1 MSQRLARRLYEAGLL
16 VIFVGVLFHAP
27 LSTGLGTLLPDYAI
41 YIKAWKE
48 VLIVLLSILAIVL
61 VTKHE
66 LWPTIWKSW
75 IIRLCLLYALL
86 HFALLTVINHGMLAS
101 VAGLMIDLRFIAFFL
116 LSYVYGLIEP
126 EAKQR
131 AFKAVAVSTIV
142 VIGFGLLQITV
153 LPDDVLKYIGYSN
166 DTIAPY
172 GTIDKNPDF
181 VRINSTLRGPN
192 PLGAFIVITFS
203 IFVAWWVRHRK
214 TITQRQYVYAC
225 LLTASMIAVLFAT
238 YSRSAYIGVIVG
250 LLTIGIATIR
260 RIDKKWGYITAG
272 VAVASFLGLF
282 LLQQTDWYANVVLH
296 EDPQSKVVTKSN
308 TEHIRSLRAS
318 YTSFTRHPFGQ
329 GVGSTGSA
337 SLYGDNS
344 TSSVV
349 ENTYLFVARET
360 GWLGLLL
367 FLAIYALIL
376 MELWHRRKQSW
387 EATGLLAGGVA
398 LAVIGLLLPV
408 WADDTVALIWWGL
421 TGVVLA
427 QIRR

>member
-16 VIFVGVLFHAP
+16 VIFVGILFHAP
-27 LSTGLGTLLPDYAI
+27 LSTGFGTLLPDYAI

-61 VTKHE
+61 ITKHE
-66 LWPTIWKSW
+66 LWLTIWKSW

-126 EAKQR
+126 KAKQR
-131 AFKAVAVSTIV
+131 AFKAVAVGSIV
-142 VIGFGLLQITV
+142 VVGFGLLQITV

-192 PLGAFIVITFS
+192 PLGAFIVVTFS
-203 IFVAWWVRHRK
+203 LFVAWWVRHRK

-376 MELWHRRKQSW
+376 MKLWHRRKQSW